1 MTVVLLILKII
12 GIILAVLLGIVV
24 LGILLILFCP
34 FRYRIWG
41 SYHEKPDISIR
52 VAWLMHIF
60 QFRMDITE
68 TQQMYLRIFGFRKYL
83 SRDEEET
90 NESEETSGLEE
101 ENETTNTT
109 DDVFVEKE
117 TDRSDAAIE
126 ENGEAGT
133 FENTENTE
141 DSTDVKSSDVSHK
154 LPEKK
159 ISISQKVKRLWKKI
173 RDIWKKMKRAF
184 SNIKET
190 AEKVKK
196 LYMDPQNKLAF
207 TKLKQSAAKLF
218 RVLHPQ
224 KFRLQLK
231 YSTGSPDT
239 TGQLLGVIA
248 MFPIGYRNGWNVVP
262 DFTADAFYA
271 DAEFE
276 VRGRFFGISLIKL
289 ACSIILDKN
298 CKRLYN
304 KVTSI
309 FK

>member
-1 MTVVLLILKII
+1 M
-12 GIILAVLLGIVV
+12 
-24 LGILLILFCP
+24 
-34 FRYRIWG
+34 
-41 SYHEKPDISIR
+41 
-52 VAWLMHIF
+52 
-60 QFRMDITE
+60 
-68 TQQMYLRIFGFRKYL
+68 
-83 SRDEEET
+83 
-90 NESEETSGLEE
+90 
-101 ENETTNTT
+101 
-109 DDVFVEKE
+109 
-117 TDRSDAAIE
+117 
-126 ENGEAGT
+126 
-133 FENTENTE
+133 
-141 DSTDVKSSDVSHK
+141 KSSDVSHK
-154 LPEKK
+154 SPEKK
-159 ISISQKVKRLWKKI
+159 ISISQKVKRLWEKI
-173 RDIWKKMKRAF
+173 RDIWKKVKRAF
-184 SNIKET
+184 SDIKET
-190 AEKVKK
+190 VAKIKK

-207 TKLKQSAAKLF
+207 TKLKQSAARLF
-218 RVLHPQ
+218 RVLHPK

-271 DAEFE
+271 DAEFD

>member
-218 RVLHPQ
+218 RVLHPK

>member
-24 LGILLILFCP
+24 LGILLVLFCP

-41 SYHEKPDISIR
+41 SYHEKPDMSIR
-52 VAWLMHIF
+52 VVWLMHIF

-90 NESEETSGLEE
+90 NESEEISGLEE
-101 ENETTNTT
+101 ESETTNT
-109 DDVFVEKE
+109 VENAFDKKRIE
-117 TDRSDAAIE
+117 TNGSDAATVE
-126 ENGEAGT
+126 ENSGEEE
-133 FENTENTE
+133 FRNKE
-141 DSTDVKSSDVSHK
+141 DPKDSIETKSTDVSRKT
-154 LPEKK
+154 PEKK
-159 ISISQKVKRLWKKI
+159 ISISQKVKRIWEKI
-173 RDIWKKMKRAF
+173 KRALF
-184 SNIKET
+184 NIKET
-190 AEKVKK
+190 AVKIKK
-196 LYMDPQNKLAF
+196 LYMDPRNKLAF
-207 TKLKQSAAKLF
+207 TKLKQSVAKFF
-218 RVLHPQ
+218 RVLHPK
-224 KFRLQLK
+224 KFQLK
-231 YSTGSPDT
+231 LKFSTGSPDT

-248 MFPIGYRNGWNVVP
+248 MFPIGYRNGWNIVP

-271 DAEFE
+271 DAEFD
-276 VRGRFFGISLIKL
+276 VRGRGLGISLIKL

>member
-24 LGILLILFCP
+24 LGILLVLFCP

-83 SRDEEET
+83 SRNQEET
-90 NESEETSGLEE
+90 SESEEISGLEE
-101 ENETTNTT
+101 ENKATNTV
-109 DDVFVEKE
+109 DDVSVENE
-117 TDRSDAAIE
+117 TDRSDTAIEE
-126 ENGEAGT
+126 ENGEAGA
-133 FENTENTE
+133 FENTK
-141 DSTDVKSSDVSHK
+141 DSTEVKSSDVSHK
-154 LPEKK
+154 SPEKK
-159 ISISQKVKRLWKKI
+159 ISISQKVKRLWEKI
-173 RDIWKKMKRAF
+173 RDIWKK
-184 SNIKET
+184 I
-190 AEKVKK
+190 KK

-207 TKLKQSAAKLF
+207 TKLKQSAARFF
-218 RVLHPQ
+218 RVLHPK

-248 MFPIGYRNGWNVVP
+248 MFPIGYRNGWTVVP

-271 DAEFE
+271 DAEFD

>member
-12 GIILAVLLGIVV
+12 GIILAALLGTVV
-24 LGILLILFCP
+24 LGILLVLFCP

-52 VAWLMHIF
+52 VAWLMCIF
-60 QFRMDITE
+60 QFRMDITD
-68 TQQMYLRIFGFRKYL
+68 TQQMYLRIFGFRKKL
-83 SRDEEET
+83 SR
-90 NESEETSGLEE
+90 
-101 ENETTNTT
+101 
-109 DDVFVEKE
+109 VEKE
-117 TDRSDAAIE
+117 AETDAFGEKTEKENDASGQFEDTEDAIE
-126 ENGEAGT
+126 T
-133 FENTENTE
+133 
-141 DSTDVKSSDVSHK
+141 KSSGVSSK
-154 LPEKK
+154 SPEKK
-159 ISISQKVKRLWKKI
+159 ISISQKAKRLWEKMK
-173 RDIWKKMKRAF
+173 DICKKMKRAL

-190 AEKVKK
+190 AAKIKK

-207 TKLKQSAAKLF
+207 TKLKQSAVKLF
-218 RVLHPQ
+218 RVLHPK

-248 MFPIGYRNGWNVVP
+248 MFPIGYRNGWNIVP

-271 DAEFE
+271 DAEFD
-276 VRGRFFGISLIKL
+276 VRGRVLGISLIKL

>member
-24 LGILLILFCP
+24 FGILLVLFCP

-101 ENETTNTT
+101 ENETTNTA

-133 FENTENTE
+133 LENTE
-141 DSTDVKSSDVSHK
+141 VKSSDVSHK
-154 LPEKK
+154 SPEKK
-159 ISISQKVKRLWKKI
+159 ISISQKVKKLWKKI

-218 RVLHPQ
+218 RVLHPK

-262 DFTADAFYA
+262 DFTADACYA
-271 DAEFE
+271 DAEFD
-276 VRGRFFGISLIKL
+276 VRGRFWGISLIKL